1 MQFKIKST
9 TIKLSFTF
17 LALILLV
24 SCFDKEG
31 ILIISLIS
39 SIIHEIIHIIPIVAF
54 DGKISEI
61 SFSIFGG
68 NIKRNN
74 SLKLTNFKE
83 FIISI
88 SAPATNIIVGAL
100 LLLFKLN
107 LWGYI
112 NLIIGIFNILP
123 FYDFDGGRGLFY
135 LLSNYLDHSSVI
147 KILNFTSI
155 LSAILVSSFTATVF
169 FNSKTGFSVLILCVY
184 MIIALFKNLK
194 TEDYNKII

>member
-9 TIKLSFTF
+9 KRELSFTF
-17 LALILLV
+17 LALILLATN
-24 SCFDKEG
+24 FDKEG
-31 ILIISLIS
+31 ILLISLIS
-39 SIIHEIIHIIPIVAF
+39 SAFHELVHIAFIIAF
-54 DGKISEI
+54 GGRISVI
-61 SFSIFGG
+61 SFSILGG
-68 NIKRNN
+68 NIKR
-74 SLKLTNFKE
+74 SKALKLTNIKE
-83 FIISI
+83 FFISI
-88 SAPATNIIVGAL
+88 GAPTTNIIVGAL

-135 LLSNYLDHSSVI
+135 LLSNYLDYSSVI

-169 FNSKTGFSVLILCVY
+169 FNSKTGFSMLILCVY

-194 TEDYNKII
+194 TEDYNKNI

>member
-39 SIIHEIIHIIPIVAF
+39 SIIHEIIHIISIVAF

-135 LLSNYLDHSSVI
+135 LLSNYLDYSSVI

-169 FNSKTGFSVLILCVY
+169 FNSKTGFSMLILCVY

-194 TEDYNKII
+194 TEDYNKNI

>member
-9 TIKLSFTF
+9 RIELSFTF
-17 LALILLV
+17 LALILLTT
-24 SCFDKEG
+24 CFDKEG
-31 ILIISLIS
+31 ILLISLIS
-39 SIIHEIIHIIPIVAF
+39 SVIHELIHIAF
-54 DGKISEI
+54 IIALGGKISEI

-68 NIKRNN
+68 NIKR
-74 SLKLTNFKE
+74 SKALRLTNLKE
-83 FIISI
+83 FFISI

-135 LLSNYLDHSSVI
+135 LLSNYLDYSSVI
-147 KILNFTSI
+147 KILNFTSV
-155 LSAILVSSFTATVF
+155 LSTILVSSFTATVF
-169 FNSKTGFSVLILCVY
+169 FNSKTGFSMLILCVY

-194 TEDYNKII
+194 TEDYNKNI